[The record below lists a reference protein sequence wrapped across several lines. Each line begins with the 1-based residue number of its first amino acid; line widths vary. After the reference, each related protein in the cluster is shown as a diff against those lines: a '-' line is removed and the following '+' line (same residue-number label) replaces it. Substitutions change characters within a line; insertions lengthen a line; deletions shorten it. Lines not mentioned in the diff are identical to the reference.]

1 MNNTQ
6 LKSFKDLLVWQ
17 KAVDLAVLMYSIT
30 EKFPK
35 SELYGITNQM
45 RRSAVSISSNIAEGF
60 KRSHRKEKLQFY
72 NIAYASTAELESQ
85 IEVSYKLNFFNNQ
98 DYQKLNSSVV
108 EIGKMINGLIKS
120 QNKPPKPYIL
130 NSVFFLV
137 LLSSIFYILNP
148 SLAQAASLYFSPSS
162 GSYTVGSNFSVTVYV
177 SSADQ
182 AMNAVS
188 GAISFPVDKLEA
200 VSVAKT
206 GSIVSLW
213 VQEPSFSQAA
223 VNFEGIVLNPGY
235 TGVAGKIITV
245 NFKAK
250 QAGNAPLVFSSGAI
264 LANDGQGTNILTG
277 MGGGNYEIILKTAA
291 PPAEKKP
298 APTLPSSAEE
308 KAELAEVIGKPEIT
322 SPTHP
327 DQAVWYNNNDIKFN
341 WELPYGITGVSVLL
355 NEKSDSDPGSVSDGL
370 FSTKEYQDLEDGIW
384 YLHLK
389 LKDKSGWSE
398 INHFK
403 VQVDTT
409 PPLPFKINIDTKEG
423 AALPVLYF
431 KTTDAV
437 SGIDK
442 YEIKISSLNG
452 KNFIVEAEAVS
463 FALPPLPPD
472 EYTAIVKA
480 IDRAGN
486 EIMAYT
492 DFTIEP
498 IEVPA
503 TESYPRE
510 PEISKAVAPVFVK
523 IGSWE
528 FDYFTVFVILLV
540 FTILVISF
548 LAFWAGLM
556 RSKLKKEADE
566 AEQILHKSL
575 IEFKKL
581 FEEDLDSLIELEKET
596 GRVKEKM
603 AARESLKRKIDFMEN
618 KVLKEIKD
626 IEDLLK

>member
-1 MNNTQ
+1 
-6 LKSFKDLLVWQ
+6 
-17 KAVDLAVLMYSIT
+17 
-30 EKFPK
+30 
-35 SELYGITNQM
+35 
-45 RRSAVSISSNIAEGF
+45 
-60 KRSHRKEKLQFY
+60 
-72 NIAYASTAELESQ
+72 
-85 IEVSYKLNFFNNQ
+85 
-98 DYQKLNSSVV
+98 KLNSSVV

-162 GSYTVGSNFSVTVYV
+162 GSYTVGGNFSVNVYV
-177 SSADQ
+177 SSAEQ

-188 GAISFPVDKLEA
+188 GVISFPADKMEA
-200 VSVAKT
+200 VSVVKT

-213 VQEPSFSQAA
+213 VQEPSFSQGAI
-223 VNFEGIVLNPGY
+223 NFEGIALNPGFI
-235 TGVAGKIITV
+235 GAAGKIIIV

-250 QAGNAPLVFSSGAI
+250 QAGSASLVFSSGAI

-277 MGGGNYEIILKTAA
+277 IGGGNYEITLKTITM
-291 PPAEKKP
+291 PAEEKPAQPKP

-308 KAELAEVIGKPEIT
+308 KQEPAEVIGKPEIT

-327 DQAVWYNNNDIKFN
+327 DQAAWYNNNDVKFN

-355 NEKSDSDPGSVSDGL
+355 NDKPDSNPGPVSDGL
-370 FSTKEYQDLEDGIW
+370 FSTKEYQDVEDGIR

-389 LKDKSGWSE
+389 LRNKQGWGDIE
-398 INHFK
+398 HFK
-403 VQVDTT
+403 IQIDTT
-409 PPLPFKINIDTKEG
+409 PPLPFKINIDTKKS

-437 SGIDK
+437 SGIDR
-442 YEIKISSLNG
+442 YEIKISNLNG
-452 KNFIVEAEAVS
+452 KNFTVEAEAVS
-463 FALPPLPPD
+463 FELPPLPPD
-472 EYTAIVKA
+472 EHTAIVKA
-480 IDRAGN
+480 IDKAGN
-486 EIMAYT
+486 ETIAYT

-498 IEVPA
+498 IKAPA
-503 TESYPRE
+503 VKIPAAESYPRE
-510 PEISKAVAPVFVK
+510 PGISKAVAPIFIK

-528 FDYFTVFVILLV
+528 FDYFTIFVILLI

-556 RSKLKKEADE
+556 RNKLKKETDE

-575 IEFKKL
+575 IEFKKS
-581 FEEDLDSLIELEKET
+581 FEENLDSLIEFEKET
-596 GRVKEKM
+596 GRAKEKA

>member
-486 EIMAYT
+486 EIMADT
-492 DFTIEP
+492 DFIVKPTEAPCIKSCPKKLKSSEP
-498 IEVPA
+498 IFA
-503 TESYPRE
+503 
-510 PEISKAVAPVFVK
+510 K
-523 IGSWE
+523 IGSWSIR
-528 FDYFTVFVILLV
+528 YFTVFVCLLIFALLIILYFL
-540 FTILVISF
+540 FLISSIK
-548 LAFWAGLM
+548 
-556 RSKLKKEADE
+556 RKTRKEADKAEE
-566 AEQILHKSL
+566 ALHSNLKDFKNS
-575 IEFKKL
+575 IER
-581 FEEDLDSLIELEKET
+581 ELTLWDKF
-596 GRVKEKM
+596 GDKNGYDKEKV
-603 AARESLKRKIDFMEN
+603 RIIQSLKKKIDFMEN